1 MEIQQHPSVVVNP
14 ARVAWRRRVTR
25 DTTRDTTL
33 DTVRRRPAMSRFDTY
48 GNERTRQRLW
58 SNHWCRAER
67 AVLAEDG
74 RYCEC
79 AEPVLHGFDLM
90 CGECLLENRDQIAKR
105 EARIR
110 APHTFEPMTDL
121 PYMCAVCAGWEDDQR
136 HGEASDAES

>member
-1 MEIQQHPSVVVNP
+1 
-14 ARVAWRRRVTR
+14 
-25 DTTRDTTL
+25 
-33 DTVRRRPAMSRFDTY
+33 MSRFD
-48 GNERTRQRLW
+48 NLRQRADETGDYGLLIGVALNARF
-58 SNHWCRAER
+58 S
-67 AVLAEDG
+67 AEDG